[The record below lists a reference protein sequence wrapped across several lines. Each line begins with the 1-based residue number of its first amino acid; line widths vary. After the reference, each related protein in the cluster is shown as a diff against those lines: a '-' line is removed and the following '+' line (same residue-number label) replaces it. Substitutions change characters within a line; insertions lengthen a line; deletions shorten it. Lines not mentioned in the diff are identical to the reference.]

1 MVRHLVTS
9 ATDPVFGDILFC
21 WGVKK
26 EDTSPTEDS
35 IYLDFSMLHFLIPL
49 FLYDTCLLYWNIVAF
64 LQTRFSVS
72 V

>member
-9 ATDPVFGDILFC
+9 ATDPVFGDIPFC

-26 EDTSPTEDS
+26 EDTSPPEDS
-35 IYLDFSMLHFLIPL
+35 IYLDFSMLHFRIPL

-64 LQTRFSVS
+64 FTDMI
-72 V
+72 

>member
-35 IYLDFSMLHFLIPL
+35 IYLDFSMLHFRIPL
-49 FLYDTCLLYWNIVAF
+49 FFVRHLSSLLEYCRIF
-64 LQTRFSVS
+64 TDMI
-72 V
+72 